1 MILEDVLKNWLM
13 MNAPIVNEMDLEDL
27 IKMKNKYGSLNIDS
41 YVHLWPKNMRTAESL
56 CE

>member
-13 MNAPIVNEMDLEDL
+13 MNAPIVNEIDLEDL

-41 YVHLWPKNMRTAESL
+41 
-56 CE
+56 